1 MPEQKTYKAMQV
13 TRPGTLELVER
24 NTPTP
29 AAGEVLLRVEAC
41 GLCGADAGA
50 IEGREAGLQFPRVP
64 GHEVVGRIVAMGP
77 GTASIWKVG
86 QRVGVGRLGGH
97 CNACEQC
104 RRGQFQLCTNQPV
117 VGSSQDGGY
126 AEMMIARSTGLVSIP
141 DALSAEAAA
150 PILCAGIAT
159 FNALRKSGAQAGD
172 LVAIQG
178 IGGLGHMA
186 IQYARRM
193 GFRVVAVGRGADI
206 ADDVRALGAHIYVDT
221 RVEDPVARLQTMG
234 GAQVILT
241 TITDSAA
248 ASSLVPGLAPQGRL
262 LVVGVGRAPLAIM
275 PAALVGGER
284 MIQGTITGSPFESEQ
299 ALDFSVLTDVRPLI
313 ETMPLEQAHE
323 AYRRMMSGQVKFR
336 VVLTMNAG

>member
-13 TRPGTLELVER
+13 TKPGTLELVER

-41 GLCGADAGA
+41 GLCGADAGT
-50 IEGREAGLQFPRVP
+50 IEGREARLQFPRVP

-97 CNACEQC
+97 CNECEQC
-104 RRGQFQLCTNQPV
+104 RRGQFQLCKNQPV

-126 AEMMIARSTGLVSIP
+126 AEMMIARGTGLVSIP

-193 GFRVVAVGRGADI
+193 GFRVVAVGRGPDI
-206 ADDVRALGAHIYVDT
+206 ADDVRALGAHVYVDT
-221 RVEDPVARLQTMG
+221 RVEDPVARLQAMG

-262 LVVGVGRAPLAIM
+262 LVVGVGREPLAIM

-284 MIQGTITGSPFESEQ
+284 MIQGTITGSPFESEK

-336 VVLTMNAG
+336 MVLTMNAG